1 MTSDISVLQFQF
13 VNSYLSLFY
22 IGFYLKDM
30 ERLKEVRRAHV
41 SPEVAPHTLIFITT
55 CLREHLFLH
64 LYITHILL
72 EFNRRQNMSNLQRRV
87 GQKQSFHSCE
97 DVRFREAAAAALNAG
112 VIKMTIYYIIP
123 HREI

>member
-1 MTSDISVLQFQF
+1 MVLVSVFSSHLTFFFLTHSSVTSDISVLQFQF

-41 SPEVAPHTLIFITT
+41 FPEVAPRALIFITT
-55 CLREHLFLH
+55 RLQEHLFLH

-72 EFNRRQNMSNLQRRV
+72 EFNRWQNMSNLQRQV
-87 GQKQSFHSCE
+87 GQKQQQFPQS
-97 DVRFREAAAAALNAG
+97 
-112 VIKMTIYYIIP
+112 
-123 HREI
+123 